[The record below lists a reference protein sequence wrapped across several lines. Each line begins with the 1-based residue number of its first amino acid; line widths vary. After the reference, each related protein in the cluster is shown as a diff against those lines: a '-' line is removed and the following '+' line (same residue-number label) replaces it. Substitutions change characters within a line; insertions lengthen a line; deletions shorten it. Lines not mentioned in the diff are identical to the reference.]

1 MRKNRKGGRPMS
13 DGLIQRVR
21 RWITLDDWPDPEPAL
36 NRSPSDRRASIVR
49 LDFRRDPVI
58 KHYRPRTFDEVELAA
73 DLLKS
78 GAPVI
83 ITLESAES
91 SDKTRM
97 IDFLLGVAFAL
108 DGYVRKIAPGVYMF
122 SPPGIPIEGPEPDKG
137 PESKFEL
144 LDVSDTS
151 SGW

>member
-1 MRKNRKGGRPMS
+1 MS
-13 DGLIQRVR
+13 DGLIERVR
-21 RWITLDDWPDPEPAL
+21 RWITLDDWPDSEPVT
-36 NRSPSDRRASIVR
+36 NRSPAERRANIVR

-58 KHYRPRTFDEVELAA
+58 KHYRPRSFDEIELAA

-83 ITLESAES
+83 ITLEVAES

-97 IDFLLGVAFAL
+97 IDFLLGVTYAL
-108 DGYVRKIAPGVYMF
+108 DGHVRKIAPEVYMF
-122 SPPGIPIEGPEPDKG
+122 SPPGIPIEGPEPDKV
-137 PESKFEL
+137 PESRFDL
-144 LDVSDTS
+144 MGLSDSS